1 MKNTNKNM
9 ALWYLTRAVLL
20 GAAVFGAFWA
30 IKSIFEPKTEQN
42 NDQKTTPSDKDL
54 KESLQIVG
62 LLDEIYKLRS

>member
-20 GAAVFGAFWA
+20 GAAVVGVFWA
-30 IKSIFEPKTEQN
+30 AKNIIETKSTQN
-42 NDQKTTPSDKDL
+42 NDQQSTPSDKDL

-62 LLDEIYKLRS
+62 LLDKIYKL